1 MYNYCH
7 YLSINY
13 VKNERKMDRR
23 NFIKR
28 TSLASGGLFFVPQ
41 FVKAFEQQAT
51 QLFSNK
57 KIVIVQLKGGNDGLN
72 TVVPFRN
79 DIYYQKRNGLAIP
92 KSNLLK
98 LNDEV
103 GLHKSLAPL
112 QKLYDKGY
120 VSIINNVGYPNPNRS
135 HFRSTDIWQ
144 TASDS
149 NEYLQS
155 GWIGRFLDSTKS
167 KPYKAI
173 EVDESLSLMLKGE
186 QQNGL
191 AITNPKLLYQSLK
204 QPFFKDVLNHYND
217 THLSEHNL
225 GYLYNTMINAKSSAK
240 YIYEKSNTSTSKASY
255 PKNVFGKQLKTIAE
269 FINSGLET
277 QVYYAALSGFDTHA
291 NQSNRQARLLQLYA
305 DSMEVFVNDL
315 EKHNSLKDV
324 LIITFSEFG
333 RRVQQN
339 AANGTDHGTTN
350 NVFII
355 GKNLKK
361 QGMYNELSDLQN
373 LDANGDLR
381 YEIDFREIYATLL
394 DKWLQVDDT
403 QILNK
408 QFSKLRFI

>member
-1 MYNYCH
+1 
-7 YLSINY
+7 
-13 VKNERKMDRR
+13 MDRR

-41 FVKAFEQQAT
+41 FVKAFEQNVP

-57 KIVIVQLKGGNDGLN
+57 KVVIIQLKGGNDGLN

-79 DIYYQKRNGLAIP
+79 DIYYQKRNGIAINQN
-92 KSNLLK
+92 NLLK

-155 GWIGRFLDSTKS
+155 GWVGRYLDATNS
-167 KPYKAI
+167 KPYNAI
-173 EVDESLSLMLKGE
+173 EVDESLSLLLKGN

-191 AITNPKLLYQSLK
+191 AVTNPKLLYQSLK
-204 QPFFKDVLNHYND
+204 QPFFTDVLDHYND
-217 THLSEHNL
+217 SHLSEHNL

-240 YIYEKSNTSTSKASY
+240 YIYEKSNTSKSSGTY
-255 PKNVFGKQLKTIAE
+255 PKNVFGKQLKTISE

-291 NQSNRQARLLQLYA
+291 NQANRQARLLQLYA
-305 DSMEVFVNDL
+305 DSMEVFVKDL
-315 EKHNSLKDV
+315 EKNNTFDNV
-324 LIITFSEFG
+324 LILTFSEFG

-339 AANGTDHGTTN
+339 AANGTDHGTAN
-350 NVFII
+350 NVFVI
-355 GKNLKK
+355 GKHLKK
-361 QGMYNELSDLQN
+361 QGLYNGLPDLQN
-373 LDANGDLR
+373 LDENGDLQ
-381 YEIDFREIYATLL
+381 YEIDFREVYATIL

-408 QFSKLRFI
+408 QFSKLRFL